1 MGDTSNYDRFGN
13 VYNISKVLTP
23 EKHLNVT
30 AFEDYSD
37 LYISPPYLMFILIS
51 FMLSTCIITHTA
63 LYHSR
68 TIWNAMRSIDP
79 EEEDIHA
86 RLMKVYPEVPK
97 WWYWDILGLFF
108 LMAVIAIEK
117 WPVDVLVYSLAV
129 TVAVPASMSNLGRA
143 DFRSY
148 GKIRRQ
154 ILEGLL
160 ELAKYIF
167 LYSLRLICWVKL
179 SLDLCSLGIPS
190 GTWHV
195 PSLLDLVC
203 ND

>member
-1 MGDTSNYDRFGN
+1 MGDTSNHDRFGN
-13 VYNISKVLTP
+13 VYNISRILTP

-68 TIWNAMRSIDP
+68 TLWNAMRSVDP

-97 WWYWDILGLFF
+97 WWYWGILVFFF
-108 LMAVIAIEK
+108 LIAVVAAER
-117 WPVDVLVYSLAV
+117 WPTGVPVYSLVLA
-129 TVAVPASMSNLGRA
+129 VAVPAIYVIPGGLIFAVTG
-143 DFRSY
+143 
-148 GKIRRQ
+148 Q
-154 ILEGLL
+154 IVSETLDGLW
-160 ELAKYIF
+160 ELAKDIF
-167 LYSLRLICWVKL
+167 LSSSRLICWVKL
-179 SLDLCSLGIPS
+179 FLDLRSLGIPS

-203 ND
+203 SD